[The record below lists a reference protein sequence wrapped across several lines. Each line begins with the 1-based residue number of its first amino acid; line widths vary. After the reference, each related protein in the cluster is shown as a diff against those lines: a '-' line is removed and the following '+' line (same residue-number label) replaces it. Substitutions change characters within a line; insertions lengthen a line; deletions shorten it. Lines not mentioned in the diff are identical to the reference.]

1 MQIEK
6 EKILAA
12 MRNALPEYFRIGE
25 QGILSKKTVYNLISQ
40 GRGPSVTSIGGKN
53 FLERD
58 SFIEWAS
65 QRGSSLHR
73 PGRKRAVKGGAE
85 QK

>member
-1 MQIEK
+1 MQVER
-6 EKILAA
+6 EKILEA
-12 MRNALPEYFRIGE
+12 MRNALPPYFRIAE
-25 QGILSKKTVYNLISQ
+25 QKILSKKTVYNLISQ

-73 PGRKRAVKGGAE
+73 PGRKRAVKGGTE

>member
-12 MRNALPEYFRIGE
+12 MRNALPEYFRISE

-40 GRGPSVTSIGGKN
+40 GLGPSVTSIGGKN
-53 FLERD
+53 FLERN

-65 QRGSSLHR
+65 QRGILR
-73 PGRKRAVKGGAE
+73 TGIILRF
-85 QK
+85 

>member
-40 GRGPSVTSIGGKN
+40 GSGPPVTSIGGKN

-58 SFIEWAS
+58 SFIGWIS

-73 PGRKRAVKGGAE
+73 PGRKRAAKGGAG
-85 QK
+85 QN